1 MSNPFY
7 RSTSMPNY
15 DKLLQASLPEA
26 LDTAFDSINFVYES
40 GEQLLKADVTA
51 LEELNYTI
59 FAYFSRDDVFYVN
72 RAGRRLLELP
82 EDAFKNGP
90 TRSAPIFWLDE
101 DIQRV
106 TDDRDVV
113 ETCRPK
119 HHVKELITL
128 SWGKSWMRG
137 SKYPI
142 RSVNG
147 APIAVFFAGR
157 ELLGSEQIKHA
168 VTQIDQKN
176 KVFGEN

>member
-1 MSNPFY
+1 
-7 RSTSMPNY
+7 MPNY

-26 LDTAFDSINFVYES
+26 LDNAFESINFVYQT

-72 RAGRRLLELP
+72 RTGRRLLELP
-82 EDAFKNGP
+82 TDAFDNGAP
-90 TRSAPIFWLDE
+90 RSAPIFWLDD

-106 TDDRDVV
+106 SDDRDVV

-119 HHVKELITL
+119 HHLKELITL
-128 SWGKSWMRG
+128 SWGKTWLRG

-142 RSVNG
+142 RSTNG
-147 APIAVFFAGR
+147 APLAVFFAGR
-157 ELLGSEQIKHA
+157 ELLGSEQVKQA
-168 VTQIDQKN
+168 AAQIDSTEN
-176 KVFGEN
+176 EFGEN

>member
-1 MSNPFY
+1 
-7 RSTSMPNY
+7 MPNY

-26 LDTAFDSINFVYES
+26 LDAAIEAINFVYES

-51 LEELNYTI
+51 LEELNYTV

-82 EDAFKNGP
+82 EDTFTTCP
-90 TRSAPIFWLDE
+90 SCSAPIFWLDE
-101 DIQRV
+101 DIQRIS
-106 TDDRDVV
+106 DDRDVV

-119 HHVKELITL
+119 HHVKELVTL
-128 SWGKSWMRG
+128 SWGKTWLRG

-142 RSVNG
+142 RSSAG
-147 APIAVFFAGR
+147 APIAVLFAGR

-168 VTQIDQKN
+168 TALFDQTNTEFGKN
-176 KVFGEN
+176 